1 MKSSI
6 GKMFLSLISTIQLK
20 FEKKQKLLTLLNDES
35 FLVSV
40 TQTSIFIKMTVQDK
54 IIFLAKLIEEF
65 ECDYG
70 YMPEQPTNVLLE
82 LNNQLNSSVLNQF
95 RGYSRAYN

>member
-6 GKMFLSLISTIQLK
+6 GKMFLSLISSIQLK
-20 FEKKQKLLTLLNDES
+20 FEKKQKPFTLCNDES

-40 TQTSIFIKMTVQDK
+40 TQTSIFIKMSVQDK
-54 IIFLAKLIEEF
+54 IIFLAKLIEQF
-65 ECDYG
+65 QCNYG

-95 RGYSRAYN
+95 KAYSHA